1 MPTKRTRILAVDP
14 GTRELGV
21 AILEGEDLLF
31 YGVKTVQKRMT
42 PQEVLREITRIIKRL
57 IDYYAPS
64 ILAIEKVFL
73 IQKNASLLI
82 VATDQIKATGRKEGL
97 YVYEYAPK
105 VIRKFICQTGK
116 ATKRE
121 VARHLTRKYY
131 ELSHYLNR
139 TSRWEE
145 LYYAKMFDAIAVGLI
160 CYTELA
166 ASRSSEN
173 QPYKFSSAN
182 KGQS

>member
-1 MPTKRTRILAVDP
+1 MHTKRARILAIDP

-21 AILEGEDLLF
+21 AILEGKDLLF
-31 YGVKTVQKRMT
+31 YGVKTVQKRTT
-42 PQEVLREITRIIKRL
+42 PQEVLREITRIIKQL
-57 IDYYAPS
+57 INYYAPS

-73 IQKNASLLI
+73 TQKNASLLI
-82 VATDQIKATGRKEGL
+82 VATDQIKAVGIKEEL
-97 YVYEYAPK
+97 AVYEYAPK

-131 ELSHYLNR
+131 ELSQYMDR
-139 TSRWEE
+139 KSRWEQI
-145 LYYAKMFDAIAVGLI
+145 YYSKMFDAIAVGLI

-166 ASRSSEN
+166 NTQSSDN
-173 QPYKFSSAN
+173 HSYKTSFAD